1 MTSCDATFAVNGVCN
16 VSCLICSNIP
26 VHPPFFLTTRLIS
39 MQSAW
44 RDWDEGCGSGK
55 NIQRNSRDLNPTV
68 EVISKFS
75 RSTHADKSTSWRLFN
90 VHRTS
95 ETRDA
100 NWWLMLRKIQALKLT
115 QTKRSKHKTPLISFL
130 PLSHSDCRHLP
141 WRHEPPTG
149 MRQNYIYFITY
160 VCAHIHQ
167 PKHVIRAT
175 ICTQPSDTYDREL
188 TRCSNFT

>member
-1 MTSCDATFAVNGVCN
+1 MKAVATLKTFNEMRA
-16 VSCLICSNIP
+16 IW
-26 VHPPFFLTTRLIS
+26 TRLFKLHRNFQGPPMRIRAHHDVCS
-39 MQSAW
+39 MFIERQKL
-44 RDWDEGCGSGK
+44 DD
-55 NIQRNSRDLNPTV
+55 
-68 EVISKFS
+68 
-75 RSTHADKSTSWRLFN
+75 
-90 VHRTS
+90 
-95 ETRDA
+95 

-175 ICTQPSDTYDREL
+175 ICAQPSDTYDREL